1 MKPVSRILSV
11 AVAALAMVGCAT
23 TPTARTTPTGNV
35 AGDWHGDWRCEN
47 DDAGNGIIVLALTQS
62 GNAVT
67 GHSIVTNPVVNR
79 TGGRV
84 DGIVSGNEFRVDGSD
99 VSLEANV
106 TGDRM
111 VGTFKGRECT
121 GKVALQRVLYKET
134 AQRSRLTTIAAT
146 VEAIDADKRQVTLR
160 GPQGKS
166 GIFRVDP
173 RVSLSRISAGDQV
186 NVAYYESWV
195 LNLGK
200 PGDPSGAIISR
211 VAQGTPVPA
220 GYAARPVTLP
230 ATVEAIDGG
239 KPSVTFQGPQGR
251 SVEVSVDPDPKI
263 LGRLKVGETYD
274 IVYTE
279 ALAVRIDKASK
290 P

>member
-1 MKPVSRILSV
+1 MKLVSRTLCV
-11 AVAALAMVGCAT
+11 AVAALVMVGCAT
-23 TPTARTTPTGNV
+23 TPVPRTTPTGNV
-35 AGDWHGDWRCEN
+35 AGDWHGDWTCEN

-62 GNAVT
+62 GGAVK

-84 DGIVSGNEFRVDGSD
+84 DGTVSGGEFRVDGSD
-99 VSLEANV
+99 VSLATNV

-146 VEAIDADKRQVTLR
+146 VEAIDADERQVTLQ
-160 GPQGKS
+160 GPQGN
-166 GIFRVDP
+166 FRTFQVDP

-186 NVAYYESWV
+186 NVAYYESWA
-195 LNLGK
+195 LNLGN
-200 PGDPSGAIISR
+200 PGDPSGALISQ
-211 VAQGTPVPA
+211 VTQGAPVPA
-220 GYAARPVTLP
+220 GYAARTVTIP
-230 ATVEAIDGG
+230 ATVDAIDGG
-239 KPSVTFQGPQGR
+239 KPSVTFKGPEGR
-251 SVEVSVDPDPKI
+251 SVEVSVDPDPKM
-263 LGRLKVGETYD
+263 LDRLKVGETYD

>member
-1 MKPVSRILSV
+1 MKPVSRILCV

-35 AGDWHGDWRCEN
+35 SGDWHGDWRCDN

-67 GHSIVTNPVVNR
+67 GHSIVTNPAVNR
-79 TGGRV
+79 TWRM
-84 DGIVSGNEFRVDGSD
+84 DGVVSGNEFRVDGSN
-99 VSLEANV
+99 VSLATNV
-106 TGDRM
+106 AGDRM
-111 VGTFKGRECT
+111 IGTFKGPECT
-121 GKVALQRVLYKET
+121 GQVALQRVLYKET

-146 VEAIDADKRQVTLR
+146 VEAIDADKRQVTLQ
-160 GPQGKS
+160 GPQGNS
-166 GIFRVDP
+166 RTFQVDP

-186 NVAYYESWV
+186 NVAYYESWA
-195 LNLGK
+195 LNVGK
-200 PGDPSGAIISR
+200 PGDPSGALISQI
-211 VAQGTPVPA
+211 AQGTPVPA
-220 GYAARPVTLP
+220 GYAARTVAIP
-230 ATVEAIDGG
+230 ATVEAIDEG
-239 KPSVTFQGPQGR
+239 KPSVTFKGPQGR
-251 SVEVSVDPDPKI
+251 SVEVAVDQDPKM